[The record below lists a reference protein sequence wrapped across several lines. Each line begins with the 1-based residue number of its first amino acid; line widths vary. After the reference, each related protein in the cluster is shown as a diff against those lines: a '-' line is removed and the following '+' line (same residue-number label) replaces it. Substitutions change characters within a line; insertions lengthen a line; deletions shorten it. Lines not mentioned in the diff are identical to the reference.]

1 MRSTRWLPC
10 LLFLASTAAVS
21 QPVAT
26 GPFQSVALRNGGE
39 VIVRYG
45 PVQSVQIIAGSPR
58 IAVVGTRLVVDNR
71 RGTHDP
77 RPRVEVV
84 TPSLSAASVHDGG
97 RLRVE
102 AFPRQPIIAA
112 SVAQG
117 GMLDLRQLPADR
129 VTASVN
135 HGGII
140 WVQAIAGLD
149 AAISQGGN
157 VTYWGSPTVK
167 SSVHQGGAISRGRPD
182 QFDTPL

>member
-1 MRSTRWLPC
+1 MRSARWLPTV
-10 LLFLASTAAVS
+10 LVLASSAAVS

-39 VIVRYG
+39 VVVRHG
-45 PVQSVQIIAGSPR
+45 PAQRVQIISGSPTIR
-58 IAVVGTRLVVDNR
+58 VVGTRLVVDNH
-71 RGTHDP
+71 RGPHAS
-77 RPRVEVV
+77 RPRVEIV
-84 TPSLSAASVHDGG
+84 TPSLSAASVNDGG

-102 AFPRQPIIAA
+102 GFPRQPIIAA

-140 WVQAIAGLD
+140 WVSAIAGLD
-149 AAISQGGN
+149 AAIIQGGN
-157 VTYWGSPTVK
+157 VTYWGNPRVK
-167 SSVHQGGAISRGRPD
+167 SSVRQGGAISRGHPD
-182 QFDTPL
+182 ELSTPQ